1 MFKCYDCNE
10 TFSEPR
16 NYTEKMGEYFGVP
29 AYAEFSCCPHCG
41 SNFDEAIQCEKC
53 GEWFFEDELT
63 EGYCE
68 ICVEELEEEF
78 RYDAKKC
85 YELTKEET
93 EKIEINA
100 FLVSQYSI
108 AEIEELLL
116 KDLIESQ
123 KQGSSVDFI
132 DFINENGSWF
142 IEKIKEEVQE

>member
-1 MFKCYDCNE
+1 MFKCYDCEE
-10 TFSEPR
+10 TFFEP
-16 NYTEKMGEYFGVP
+16 NNTTEKLGEYFGEP
-29 AYAEFSCCPHCG
+29 AYRTLATCPYCG
-41 SNFDEAIQCEKC
+41 GAFDYAKQCEKC

-68 ICVEELEEEF
+68 ICVEELEEEY

-100 FLVSQYSI
+100 FLVSQYSV